1 MVGNVSNDPRTLM
14 LDRWWARINL
24 NQQAHYLAGLRFA
37 RINLA
42 LGVPTVILTAAI
54 GTSAF
59 ASLIEAQPPTW
70 RVAAGLLSI
79 LATVLASLQTFLT
92 LPQRV
97 ANHRN
102 ISAEF
107 GSIRRAL
114 EELQAKLEAHSL
126 AAAQADEEVDKIK
139 ERIDKAEAGSPD
151 VPKSVWERAYKEVK
165 IGKSF
170 LEQQSPTGEG
180 SSKQGPS

>member
-1 MVGNVSNDPRTLM
+1 M

-37 RINLA
+37 RINLF
-42 LGVPTVILTAAI
+42 LGVPTIILTAGV

-59 ASLIEAQPPTW
+59 VSLIEAQPPTW
-70 RVAAGLLSI
+70 RVVAGLLSI
-79 LATVLASLQTFLT
+79 LATVLASLQTFLS

-102 ISAEF
+102 TSAEF

-114 EELQAKLEAHSL
+114 EELQTKLETNSL
-126 AAAQADEEVDKIK
+126 DVAQADEEMNKIK
-139 ERIDKAEAGSPD
+139 EQIDKAEASSPD
-151 VPKSVWERAYKEVK
+151 VPNAVWERAYDEVK

-170 LEQQSPTGEG
+170 MEQESPARKGLSE
-180 SSKQGPS
+180 SAPS

>member
-1 MVGNVSNDPRTLM
+1 M
-14 LDRWWARINL
+14 LERWWARINL

-37 RINLA
+37 RMNLA
-42 LGVPTVILTAAI
+42 LGVPTVILTAGI

-59 ASLIEAQPPTW
+59 VSLIEAQPPTW
-70 RVAAGLLSI
+70 RVVAGLLSI
-79 LATVLASLQTFLT
+79 LATVLASLQTFLS

-102 ISAEF
+102 TSAEF

-114 EELQAKLEAHSL
+114 EELQTKLEAHSL
-126 AAAQADEEVDKIK
+126 DVTLADEEVGKIK

-151 VPKSVWERAYKEVK
+151 VPKSVWERAYDEVK

-170 LEQQSPTGEG
+170 MEQESPAGEG
-180 SSKQGPS
+180 LSKQAPS